1 MEEGGNLYTIFQ
13 LNFGL
18 FITPPKPPEKQTLTF
33 IFFVFIVFYKF
44 E

>member
-1 MEEGGNLYTIFQ
+1 MFQ

-33 IFFVFIVFYKF
+33 IFFRVHSILQV
-44 E
+44 